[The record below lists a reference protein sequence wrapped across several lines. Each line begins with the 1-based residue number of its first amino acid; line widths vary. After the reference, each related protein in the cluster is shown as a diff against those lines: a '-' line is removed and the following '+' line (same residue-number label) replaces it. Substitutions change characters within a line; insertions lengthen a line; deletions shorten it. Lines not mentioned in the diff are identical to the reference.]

1 MTWTSPFTFRIP
13 TQPPSVNSSYKIV
26 RQYGKGGKPYMTLA
40 KHEEVLQYQMVAASI
55 AKHAKPDGWAPEGQV
70 RPRYRFHLGKE
81 ADTDNLLKALND
93 GIAHGLG
100 INDKVF
106 LPCVVEKTIGNK
118 EPYVEVEVD
127 G

>member
-1 MTWTSPFTFRIP
+1 LIFQFRIP
-13 TQPPSVNSSYKIV
+13 TQPPSVNASYKIV

-40 KHEEVLQYQMVAASI
+40 KHEEVLQYQMVAANI
-55 AKHAKPDGWAPEGQV
+55 AKHAMPKGWAPAGQV
-70 RPRYRFHLGKE
+70 EIRYWFHLGRE

-100 INDKVF
+100 LNDKVF
-106 LPCVVEKTIGNK
+106 LPCVQEKTTGNK